1 MELKVLKNVEYAG
14 ALVEAIA
21 ARQAGTITP
30 AQEDALGLYCYNV
43 AQWAL
48 AEWRTSKAYRGVMTE
63 KLADLPENPTRDHD
77 FASDVMLAVLAHV
90 DSVDTGAAPEAAI
103 SYLKACASSAIRDLV
118 KKARREKR
126 QRTEVSLDC
135 LVIGADFWGERYD
148 IGTEIEKQQ
157 EGDE

>member
-14 ALVEAIA
+14 ALLEAIG

-48 AEWRTSKAYRGVMTE
+48 ADWRTSKEYRGVMTE
-63 KLADLPENPTRDHD
+63 HLAELPENPTRDHD
-77 FASDVMLAVLAHV
+77 FASDVMLAVLSHV
-90 DSVDTGAAPEAAI
+90 DSVNTSLPPEAAV
-103 SYLKACASSAIRDLV
+103 SYLKSCATSAIRDLV

-126 QRTEVSLDC
+126 QRTEVPIDY